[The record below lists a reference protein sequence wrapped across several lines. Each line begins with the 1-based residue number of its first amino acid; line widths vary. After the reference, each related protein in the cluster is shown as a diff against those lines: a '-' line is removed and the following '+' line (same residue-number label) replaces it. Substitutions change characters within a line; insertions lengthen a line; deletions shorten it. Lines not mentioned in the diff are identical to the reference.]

1 MEYSY
6 NEINNVNSIDIE
18 TSISMVNS
26 VILWMVSISV
36 GVAFFL
42 EKGSQ
47 LQILKVVVQAF

>member
-6 NEINNVNSIDIE
+6 NEINNVNSL
-18 TSISMVNS
+18 IS
-26 VILWMVSISV
+26 WMVLISV